1 VDGSPVSRLSDDARA
16 SRFPSGEPADRRFA
30 FGENWRSFLAVLDE
44 ERIRQAERSLA
55 GMLGEDGVAERNFLD
70 AGCGS
75 GLFSLAA
82 VRLGAARV
90 HSFDYDPQSVACA
103 QELKRCYVPLAES
116 WTVEGGSVLDP
127 VYLRTLGQWDIVY
140 SWGVLH
146 HTGRMWEAMEN
157 VARLVAPGGTL
168 FISIYN
174 DQGALS
180 RGWRG
185 VKAIYNRNVLGRA
198 AVIGFFFSY
207 YSLRGALADV
217 LRLRN
222 PRTRYREYKQAR
234 GMSMI
239 HDWLDWLGGYP
250 FDVAKPGDV
259 RDFLQERGYD
269 LSRLVMREGTI
280 GCNEF
285 VFRRGRPG

>member
-1 VDGSPVSRLSDDARA
+1 MSRLSGDAPA
-16 SRFPSGEPADRRFA
+16 ARFQSGEPPGRRFA
-30 FGENWRSFLAVLDE
+30 FGENWRSYLAVLDE

-55 GMLGEDGVAERNFLD
+55 GMLGEDVVAEGNFLD

-90 HSFDYDPQSVACA
+90 HSFDFDPKSVACA
-103 QELKRCYVPLAES
+103 RELKRRYVPQAES
-116 WTVEGGSVLDP
+116 WTIEEASVLDQE
-127 VYLRTLGQWDIVY
+127 YLRALGQWDIVY

-157 VARLVAPGGTL
+157 VARLVDPGGTL

-180 RGWRG
+180 RMWRG
-185 VKAIYNRNVLGRA
+185 VKAIYNRSVPGRA
-198 AVIGFFFSY
+198 AVIGIFFPY
-207 YSLRGALADV
+207 YFLRGVLADV

-222 PRTRYREYKQAR
+222 PHTRYREYKKAR

-250 FDVAKPGDV
+250 FEVAKPRDV
-259 RDFLQERGYD
+259 RDFFLAKGFD